1 MGNFKLA
8 LSKFLPGASYLTF
21 VLQLQGDI
29 IVMDIH
35 GNSVGK
41 ANLRPGVPI
50 SEMVWNCERFNMEE
64 PVEPASVMNVNNI
77 FPNNVHPPKDP
88 KPYQRSDGEYTDLG
102 SLIGNTQCGN
112 FRFFCH
118 LDFM

>member
-1 MGNFKLA
+1 
-8 LSKFLPGASYLTF
+8 
-21 VLQLQGDI
+21 
-29 IVMDIH
+29 MDIH

-102 SLIGNTQCGN
+102 SLIWNTHCGN
-112 FRFFCH
+112 VKFSATHILCGVNFGHFEALKTCFFDH
-118 LDFM
+118 LSSSDF